1 MTILQLKY
9 FEAVYAARNMTR
21 AAERLYV
28 SQPSVS
34 TAIKELRRRNRRTAV
49 FAYQSLTAYPGR
61 ANAGRYGSAL
71 TTKF

>member
-9 FEAVYAARNMTR
+9 FEAVYAARSMTR

-34 TAIKELRRRNRRTAV
+34 TAIKELEEEIGAQLFLRTNPLHRMRTRPPAAWH
-49 FAYQSLTAYPGR
+49 FYYR
-61 ANAGRYGSAL
+61 
-71 TTKF
+71 